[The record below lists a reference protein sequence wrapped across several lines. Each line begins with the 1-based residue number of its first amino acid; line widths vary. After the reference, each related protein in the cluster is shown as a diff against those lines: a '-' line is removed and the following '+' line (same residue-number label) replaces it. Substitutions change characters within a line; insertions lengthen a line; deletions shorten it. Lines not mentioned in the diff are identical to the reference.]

1 MAFLRRAVLALSA
14 PILVAGLS
22 IVNAPL
28 ASASTYPYVYICN
41 SVNSAGPAI
50 RLVSAN
56 GLAVGQYVGP
66 GSCKLYDNTNNNARV
81 DPDPEEV
88 NYNDVDSTWWGYQG
102 QGLDYCDP
110 GEGLI
115 DPPNYYVGYIKYNT
129 DRSGC

>member
-1 MAFLRRAVLALSA
+1 MKQAALAFAALAVTVLLSLSGPPAMA
-14 PILVAGLS
+14 
-22 IVNAPL
+22 
-28 ASASTYPYVYICN
+28 ASTYPYVYICN
-41 SVNSAGPAI
+41 SSNSAGPAI

-56 GLAVGQYVGP
+56 GLAVGQYVSP
-66 GSCKLYDNTNNNARV
+66 GTCKTYINTNNNARV

-88 NYNDVDSTWWGYQG
+88 NHTDVDSTWWGYQG

-129 DRSGC
+129 DKSGC